1 MSDERFKW
9 RTNPAVVAQYYTGDN
24 LPTNIDVHLKPNEAC
39 AVIENGSIV
48 TVASGTRL
56 TVNPEQGILSKL
68 IARREPFRSFMFTH
82 TGPHEVLIPI
92 AGSWSDGTKA
102 NGMAGLKINF
112 NKDNLGRLLMFPS
125 KGKTTVTLGDIAD
138 SVGLEISQ
146 KFSSLH
152 MSAHR
157 SSEVMNNPDAT
168 MLLESGLR
176 AIAQASMSDFG
187 ATLERVWVSWIPSE
201 HERIAS
207 MRNELEFLAEEGRI
221 INEKDRIEMERLLA
235 QEVNVLER
243 QHRLNVATVEYEEKS
258 LAMKEIAVMRVNAEK
273 ERERFSLL
281 AQRDSLQAE
290 SLLQRAR
297 LDSVHEDS
305 TAQYSHENRMNQLD
319 RTMDFEDR
327 EAELERR
334 RRERKMEV
342 SDQQAAFLRQQEAK
356 AAVHH
361 EKMLKGVFDAMDS
374 EDEDEA

>member
-1 MSDERFKW
+1 MVNERFQW
-9 RTNPAVVAQYYTGDN
+9 RTNPAVIAQYYTGEQVPN
-24 LPTNIDVHLKPNEAC
+24 SADVHLKPNEAC

-56 TVNPEQGILSKL
+56 TVNPEMSMLSKL
-68 IARREPFRSFMFTH
+68 LARREPFRSFLFTH
-82 TGPHEVLIPI
+82 TGPHEVLIPL
-92 AGSWSDGTKA
+92 AGVWADGAKA
-102 NGMAGLKINF
+102 TGMAGLKINF
-112 NKDNLGRLLMFPS
+112 NKDNLGRLLMYPS
-125 KGKTTVTLGDIAD
+125 KGKNTVTLGDLAA
-138 SVGLEISQ
+138 SMGLEISQ
-146 KFSSLH
+146 K
-152 MSAHR
+152 MASAHL
-157 SSEVMNNPDAT
+157 SSHTLADVKTNPAAT
-168 MLLESGLR
+168 TLLESGLR
-176 AIAQASMSDFG
+176 SIAQASLSDSG
-187 ATLERVWVSWIPSE
+187 ATLERVWISWTPNE

-207 MRNELEFLAEEGRI
+207 MQQELEFLAEEGRI

-243 QHRLNVATVEYEEKS
+243 QHQLNVAMVEYEQKS

-290 SLLQRAR
+290 NLLQRAR

-334 RRERKMEV
+334 RRERKMGI
-342 SDQQAAFLRQQEAK
+342 SDQQAAFLRQQETK

>member
-9 RTNPAVVAQYYTGDN
+9 RTNPAVVAQYYTGDS

-56 TVNPEQGILSKL
+56 TVNPEQGLLSKL

-168 MLLESGLR
+168 TLLESGLR
-176 AIAQASMSDFG
+176 SIAQASMSDFG

-243 QHRLNVATVEYEEKS
+243 QHQLNVATVEYEQKS

-290 SLLQRAR
+290 NQLQRAR
-297 LDSVHEDS
+297 LDSVHEDT
-305 TAQYSHENRMNQLD
+305 TAQYSHENRMNQID

-342 SDQQAAFLRQQEAK
+342 SDQQAAFLRQQETK

>member
-9 RTNPAVVAQYYTGDN
+9 RTNPAVVAQYYTGDS

-48 TVASGTRL
+48 TVASGTRM

-68 IARREPFRSFMFTH
+68 MARREPFRSFMFTH

-92 AGSWSDGTKA
+92 AGSWSEGTKA
-102 NGMAGLKINF
+102 SGMAGLKINF

-152 MSAHR
+152 MSAYR
-157 SSEVMNNPDAT
+157 SSEVMNNPEAT
-168 MLLESGLR
+168 TLLESGLR

-243 QHRLNVATVEYEEKS
+243 QHQLNVATVEYEQKS

-290 SLLQRAR
+290 NLLQRAR
-297 LDSVHEDS
+297 LDSVQEDT
-305 TAQYSHENRMNQLD
+305 TAQYNHENQMNQLD

-334 RRERKMEV
+334 RRERKMEI
-342 SDQQAAFLRQQEAK
+342 SDQQAEFLRQQETK
-356 AAVHH
+356 AAAHH
-361 EKMLKGVFDAMDS
+361 DKMLKGVFDAMDS